1 MSNWLPAHQSH
12 MLYTIA
18 HADGLIERMGDAL
31 YDYLQVGPFELES
44 RVRDGREEVVVRSV
58 KPIPEAVSRLAPD
71 ALNQL
76 RSAMEHAL
84 YAEVEH
90 LMGRSLDASEAQAI
104 EMPVK
109 TTPEALKVWFNHKRL
124 RTLPE
129 LQAAGILGKRV
140 EALQPFNADDDQAH
154 PLKVLAEHTNLSKHR
169 MPAVAAVR
177 LGTIVPEFLSPG
189 LIISEN
195 DMALSEGDILAS
207 VPAGEHVP
215 KDIWPKVGIRRPHT
229 GAWMILVQE
238 MLELEAWVRTEAL
251 PFIIMGTT
259 EVDPLPP
266 NLDISRGYSDHASA
280 FAAADKMPAAE
291 RHSLRILG
299 QAVRHDLPGVF
310 TQKLP
315 EVALEAVN
323 EFVAGLSDAGAVEVI
338 ERFMRVREMRGE
350 KSAVDYL
357 RRKLASTHE

>member
-58 KPIPEAVSRLAPD
+58 RPIPEAVSRLASD

-169 MPAVAAVR
+169 MPAVAACMR
-177 LGTIVPEFLSPG
+177 PF
-189 LIISEN
+189 
-195 DMALSEGDILAS
+195 MALQEPYKPGGAS
-207 VPAGEHVP
+207 RFQGSGTPHLSGVRPVLVGECAPTRIVSLRGVPADALEELQELVDRHNAERLAKLDELSEDLATAYAVGGHHLATPVLRLVEHAGGLLQGLLLANV
-215 KDIWPKVGIRRPHT
+215 DMETMRRRVAPCFNLLYDVLMT
-229 GAWMILVQE
+229 SRLQAFAYRRRVQ
-238 MLELEAWVRTEAL
+238 WVRRTVETGDSKRQIA
-251 PFIIMGTT
+251 
-259 EVDPLPP
+259 V
-266 NLDISRGYSDHASA
+266 
-280 FAAADKMPAAE
+280 
-291 RHSLRILG
+291 LRLY
-299 QAVRHDLPGVF
+299 
-310 TQKLP
+310 
-315 EVALEAVN
+315 
-323 EFVAGLSDAGAVEVI
+323 GLSALG
-338 ERFMRVREMRGE
+338 
-350 KSAVDYL
+350 K
-357 RRKLASTHE
+357 